1 MSPKFNSQNQN
12 QVRNTKFIVACSL
25 IAVLASACSAA
36 PSSAPAAPA
45 AAPAAEAPKAEQRPI
60 VRSYDSNGAAPQA
73 TQAPAAEAPKPTESP
88 KAEAAAPAAGAP
100 AAAPRPITP
109 QQEEAKPGQPR
120 QIDNGRAPIEPTSV
134 APQPAPVDNTF
145 RDYGVNPFVDAYR
158 DHLSTFALDVDTAS
172 YAVSRNYINGGSL
185 PPYEAVRAEEFINY
199 FQQDYTPPTNGAFAI
214 YADGAISPFHQDGTH
229 LIRVGVQGYVV
240 SERQRKPSVL
250 TFVIDESGSME
261 QGARMEQVKQSLQM
275 LVDRLGPDDSVAIV
289 AFSDSA
295 RVVLNTTRGNDRNRI
310 LDAIYTLRPTNG
322 TNTESGL
329 RLGYDLANQFFR
341 PEANNRLVL
350 ATDGVANQ
358 GVTDPEQILA
368 GLGSWVRRDIY
379 LTAIGFGQ
387 GNFNDDFLQRLADKG
402 NGHYV
407 YVDTIE
413 EAHKQMVDNVVSTLQ
428 VIAKDAKVQV
438 DFNGDVVQE
447 YRLIGYEKRA
457 IADADFRNDSVDA
470 GEMGAGHN
478 TTALYQVKL
487 RANARGKIAT
497 VNLRWQDPDNGQ
509 VNEISGDIG
518 TGDIA
523 GDYTQASPRYQMN
536 AVVAEFAEILRK
548 SPYSTIGLG
557 QLAREAQRMARLLPR
572 DNDVQEFAQL
582 VAQASR
588 FAQ

>member
-1 MSPKFNSQNQN
+1 MKPN
-12 QVRNTKFIVACSL
+12 NTRTLIAAFSL
-25 IAVLASACSAA
+25 IAVFASAC
-36 PSSAPAAPA
+36 APA
-45 AAPAAEAPKAEQRPI
+45 AAPAAPAAVPRAAEASKAEAPSNSS
-60 VRSYDSNGAAPQA
+60 RSYDKGAAPRQA
-73 TQAPAAEAPKPTESP
+73 PLATSAPAA
-88 KAEAAAPAAGAP
+88 KAAQSD
-100 AAAPRPITP
+100 AAAPRPISP
-109 QQEEAKPGQPR
+109 QPNKQEAKPGQPR
-120 QIDNGRAPIEPTSV
+120 QIDNGRAPVEPTSV
-134 APQPAPVDNTF
+134 APQPAPVDNIF
-145 RDYGVNPFVDAYR
+145 RDYGVNPFVDAQR

-172 YAVSRNYINGGSL
+172 YAVARSYINNNGSL

-199 FQQDYTPPTNGAFAI
+199 FQQDYAPPTNGAFAI
-214 YADGAISPFHQDGTH
+214 YADGAISPFHRDGTH
-229 LIRVGVQGYVV
+229 LIRIGVQGYVV
-240 SERQRKPSVL
+240 PERQRKPSVL

-261 QGARMEQVKQSLQM
+261 QGNRMGQVKESLNM

-289 AFSDSA
+289 AFSDNA
-295 RVVLNTTRGNDRNRI
+295 RVVLNATRGSDRNSI

-341 PEANNRLVL
+341 PEANNRIVL

-368 GLGSWVRRDIY
+368 GLGNWVRRDIY

-407 YVDTIE
+407 YVDSMD
-413 EAHKQMVDNVVSTLQ
+413 EAHKQLVDNVVSTLQ

-457 IADADFRNDSVDA
+457 IADADFRNDNVDA

-478 TTALYQVKL
+478 VTALYQVKL
-487 RANARGKIAT
+487 RPNAHGKIAT

-509 VNEISGDIG
+509 ITEMNGDISSGDI
-518 TGDIA
+518 IA
-523 GDYTQASPRYQMN
+523 DYTQASPRYQMN

-548 SPYSTIGLG
+548 SPYSTVGLS

-572 DNDVQEFAQL
+572 DKDVQEFAQL

-588 FAQ
+588 LTQ